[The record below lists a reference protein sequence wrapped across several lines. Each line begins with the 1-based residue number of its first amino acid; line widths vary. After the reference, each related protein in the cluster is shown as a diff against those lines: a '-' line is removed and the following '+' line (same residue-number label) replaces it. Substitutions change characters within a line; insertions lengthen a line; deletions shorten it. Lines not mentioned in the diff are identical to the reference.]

1 MGESSSG
8 SHFQKMM
15 NQVLHQFIWKSAM
28 VYLDDII
35 IFSKSLEE
43 HLVHIKEVI
52 DALEKAKL
60 YLKFEKCEFGLS
72 SIKILGHIIQAGKIK
87 PDPEKVKAITNF
99 PEPTSPSEV
108 ASFLGMIGYYR
119 RFIRRFTA
127 RTYHLREARLM
138 KKEDFHLKSEAKK
151 EFENRLLL
159 QQMQQP
165 RKD

>member
-43 HLVHIKEVI
+43 H
-52 DALEKAKL
+52 
-60 YLKFEKCEFGLS
+60 LKFEKCEFGLS